1 MYSLGV
7 SMKDLQNKNIA
18 KFFKERVRRELHD
31 EWDKVRVSISR
42 SPLLSRVLT
51 SFSAGAEQT

>member
-1 MYSLGV
+1 
-7 SMKDLQNKNIA
+7 MKDLQNKNIA